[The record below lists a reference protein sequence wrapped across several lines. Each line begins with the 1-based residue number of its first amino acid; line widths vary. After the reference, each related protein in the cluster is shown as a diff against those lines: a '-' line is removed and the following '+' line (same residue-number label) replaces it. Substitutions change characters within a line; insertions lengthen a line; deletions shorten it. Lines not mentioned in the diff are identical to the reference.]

1 MLAVGVASG
10 SSVKVCNMASC
21 YHLSN
26 EKKTWLLRVVYGMI
40 LPSYMGNY
48 IVI

>member
-26 EKKTWLLRVVYGMI
+26 EKNPGCLGLVYGMT

-48 IVI
+48 IVM